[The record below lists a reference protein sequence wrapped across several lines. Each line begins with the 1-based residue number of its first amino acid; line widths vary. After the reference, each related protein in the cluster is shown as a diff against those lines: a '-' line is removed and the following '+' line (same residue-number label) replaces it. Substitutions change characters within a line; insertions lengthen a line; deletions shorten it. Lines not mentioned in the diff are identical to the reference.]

1 MLRFGDATRD
11 IFVYCKSFPLISGV
25 RDTNY
30 PLAIHDIK
38 LLLLRFAYE
47 KSFSDETGGGGQ
59 ESNLHLVPYLFQVV
73 LYVLNTTRFY
83 QREEKNLAQVKI
95 RRMGIGGPIECGL
108 SRSKDAV
115 VVCYVHVASDD
126 RFYCIGER

>member
-1 MLRFGDATRD
+1 MLCFRDATRVVR
-11 IFVYCKSFPLISGV
+11 IVIHPLISGV

-83 QREEKNLAQVKI
+83 QREEKNLAQVNIEGMKI
-95 RRMGIGGPIECGL
+95 VGPIECI
-108 SRSKDAV
+108 KDPLHRGCLRVDGARV
-115 VVCYVHVASDD
+115 SQGCA
-126 RFYCIGER
+126 C